1 METKEKKKSTAKAVA
16 KPEVKKDTWEYKDR
30 NYYLLGNKNPL
41 TYTLPSKHNS
51 RYPLVWFDPE
61 KGYERELRYATN
73 QKSIFVDEQKGQV
86 TLKHIV
92 FENGHL
98 MVPKE
103 KRNLQEFLHR
113 HPHANLIFA
122 EYDRIEEA
130 KDDVQDLELEL
141 IAMNAAMD
149 MDVDFA
155 EAILR
160 VEVGSSVSKLSSKEL
175 KRDLLLFAKRNPQL
189 FIDLAND
196 ENVQLRNFAIVATES
211 NIIKLSSDNRTFT
224 WASNDRKLMNVP
236 FDENP
241 YSAMAA
247 WLTPYEFNK
256 IATQVQLEIFEKFF
270 EDYNQYIR
278 MPKTSVEFASRMDH
292 IREEFQVF
300 EKNAN
305 ASNHAANVYTQPTD
319 LHRFG
324 SASWNKGKNSPPI
337 EVVSNRNYNQLKLSP
352 LTQPTNDFPVAK
364 YSDNKLT
371 VFPNPSAHANADVT
385 FNYIRKPADVVW
397 AYTVNPTLGNYIFND
412 TPGGGA
418 SVIPTTGFQDFEI
431 SESQQTEVIIAILKY
446 AGVVIRDPQIV
457 QAASSELAQTEANT
471 KR

>member
-1 METKEKKKSTAKAVA
+1 
-16 KPEVKKDTWEYKDR
+16 
-30 NYYLLGNKNPL
+30 LGI
-41 TYTLPSKHNS
+41 TLPSRHNS
-51 RYPLVWFDPE
+51 RYPLVTFDE
-61 KGYERELRYATN
+61 RVGYERELRYATN
-73 QKSIFVDEQKGQV
+73 QKSIFVDEQEGSV

-122 EYDRIEEA
+122 EYDRVEEA

-189 FIDLAND
+189 FIELAND

-247 WLTPYEFNK
+247 WFKTDEG
-256 IATQVQLEIFEKFF
+256 LEVYRSIEK
-270 EDYNQYIR
+270 
-278 MPKTSVEFASRMDH
+278 K
-292 IREEFQVF
+292 
-300 EKNAN
+300 
-305 ASNHAANVYTQPTD
+305 
-319 LHRFG
+319 
-324 SASWNKGKNSPPI
+324 
-337 EVVSNRNYNQLKLSP
+337 LK
-352 LTQPTNDFPVAK
+352 
-364 YSDNKLT
+364 
-371 VFPNPSAHANADVT
+371 
-385 FNYIRKPADVVW
+385 
-397 AYTVNPTLGNYIFND
+397 
-412 TPGGGA
+412 
-418 SVIPTTGFQDFEI
+418 
-431 SESQQTEVIIAILKY
+431 
-446 AGVVIRDPQIV
+446 
-457 QAASSELAQTEANT
+457 
-471 KR
+471 